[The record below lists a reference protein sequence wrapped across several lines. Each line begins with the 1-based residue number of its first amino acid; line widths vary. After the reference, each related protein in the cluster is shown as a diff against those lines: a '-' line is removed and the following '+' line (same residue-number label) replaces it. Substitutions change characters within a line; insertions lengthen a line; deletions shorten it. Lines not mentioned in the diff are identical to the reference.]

1 MPFLRRP
8 MCPLDRTW
16 STRINLRTAM
26 SKFSITGLLIVLLF
40 GVSGCFYL
48 DNPPVRTIAGQ
59 VVRKD
64 TDQPVRNA
72 DIYFRSG
79 RRFFSLIPVDTFGI
93 DAATVTDQRGRFSI
107 SARLND
113 KVEVFVLGDE
123 FLETF
128 ALPAFPP
135 SNQLLSQYWRLS
147 HRKPAIVIRH
157 PETNK

>member
-1 MPFLRRP
+1 MRV
-8 MCPLDRTW
+8 
-16 STRINLRTAM
+16 NLTTAM
-26 SKFSITGLLIVLLF
+26 RKFSITGLLIALIF
-40 GVSGCFYL
+40 GASSCFYL
-48 DNPPVRTIAGQ
+48 DHPPVRMIAGQ

-72 DIYFRSG
+72 YIYFRSG
-79 RRFFSLIPVDTFGI
+79 RRLFSLFPVDTFGI
-93 DAATVTDQRGRFSI
+93 DAGTITDQTGRFSI

-113 KVEVFVLGDE
+113 KVEVLCVQDNE

-135 SNQLLSQYWRLS
+135 SNQLLNQYWKLS
-147 HRKPAIVIRH
+147 QRKPTIVIRY